1 MSTAQLPNEGKRHR
15 PAGVVLV
22 CTDCE
27 HTWEPELFDQ
37 ADQAEAMS
45 TGCRLCGGWTWIGQ
59 IAESSDDA
67 LSPATT
73 TNTRSTAR

>member
-1 MSTAQLPNEGKRHR
+1 MSTAHLPNRGKHHR

-22 CTDCE
+22 CTDCQ
-27 HTWEPELFDQ
+27 HTWEPELLDL

-59 IAESSDDA
+59 IAEPSADA

-73 TNTRSTAR
+73 RSPAR

>member
-1 MSTAQLPNEGKRHR
+1 MSTARLPKGEQHR
-15 PAGVVLV
+15 LAGVVLV
-22 CTDCE
+22 CTDCQ
-27 HTWEPELFDQ
+27 HTWEPELLDL

-59 IAESSDDA
+59 ITESSADA

-73 TNTRSTAR
+73 RSATR